1 MPPPRSRIHFPIK
14 RQQGFAFDSLRS
26 VDRSW
31 CREIEVVA
39 VEKTRLSVTNDS
51 SKVAA
56 QCVRTMC
63 TYRVHRCSL
72 EIEPSFFTM
81 AHPSILSL
89 LPSVKSYQS
98 PLKPIQLEINNSR
111 PRALLKLLSP
121 RNKLI
126 VSWTLAPDVSF
137 PLDSGNKILIAR
149 PLEKKGQDRKNL
161 KRIKKK
167 LGPVEAGGES
177 RSVKFLSMRLVS

>member
-1 MPPPRSRIHFPIK
+1 MFPRDRTIIFYDGASRHSFTPP
-14 RQQGFAFDSLRS
+14 L
-26 VDRSW
+26 
-31 CREIEVVA
+31 REIVSVA
-39 VEKTRLSVTNDS
+39 FKT
-51 SKVAA
+51 
-56 QCVRTMC
+56 
-63 TYRVHRCSL
+63 
-72 EIEPSFFTM
+72 
-81 AHPSILSL
+81 
-89 LPSVKSYQS
+89 
-98 PLKPIQLEINNSR
+98 IQLEINNSR
-111 PRALLKLLSP
+111 SRALLKLLSP